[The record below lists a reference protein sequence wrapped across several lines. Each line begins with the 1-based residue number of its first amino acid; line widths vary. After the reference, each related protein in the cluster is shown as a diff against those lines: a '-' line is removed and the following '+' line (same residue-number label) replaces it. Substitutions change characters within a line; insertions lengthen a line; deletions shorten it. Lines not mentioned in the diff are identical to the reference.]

1 MIEGP
6 IIKQMKEQV
15 RKRISKKKKA
25 KLVKAAACW
34 LVHVQRW

>member
-15 RKRISKKKKA
+15 RKKA
-25 KLVKAAACW
+25 KLVKAGACW
-34 LVHVQRW
+34 LAHAQRW